1 MIDIIYNLACNRG
14 TALEVA
20 ISKLIDLLYSDTSLL
35 NFMDGVSFLIKS
47 FIITDR
53 FIPY

>member
-1 MIDIIYNLACNRG
+1 M
-14 TALEVA
+14 TV
-20 ISKLIDLLYSDTSLL
+20 SKLIDLLYSDTSLL
-35 NFMDGVSFLIKS
+35 NFIDGVSFLFTS